1 MDKFP
6 IQKCVISCKFKEISG
21 IARRQTVLY
30 AAQTIPPIDAEI
42 AEKGHLWTETNYD
55 PPGPEEHP
63 QVGPQTGSAWDGD
76 VGRVLV
82 RLAIGLPK

>member
-42 AEKGHLWTETNYD
+42 AEKGHLWTEN
-55 PPGPEEHP
+55 
-63 QVGPQTGSAWDGD
+63 S
-76 VGRVLV
+76 
-82 RLAIGLPK
+82 